1 MENLIRGSSLVMK
14 CHSEMTLHYL
24 PDLVKGLFCLAL
36 DWGLGTGLY
45 SRDKSSFRE
54 IAFSTKTSN
63 FLFPGFFA
71 IVLCNPPF
79 LLRDPTNRP
88 KA

>member
-1 MENLIRGSSLVMK
+1 
-14 CHSEMTLHYL
+14 MTLHYL
-24 PDLVKGLFCLAL
+24 LCLVKGLFCLAL

-71 IVLCNPPF
+71 IVLYSPLTRLINQAN
-79 LLRDPTNRP
+79 LQE
-88 KA
+88 A